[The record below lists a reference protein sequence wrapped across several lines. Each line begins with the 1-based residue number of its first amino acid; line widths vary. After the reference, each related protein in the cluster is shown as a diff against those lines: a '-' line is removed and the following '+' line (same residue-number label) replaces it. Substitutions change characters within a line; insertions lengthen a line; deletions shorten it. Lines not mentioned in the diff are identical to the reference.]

1 MIRNTQKIN
10 EAVELDPSSI
20 DELVPKLKQMQLDM
34 KALEDKKVK
43 SKSLR
48 AQLAE
53 ATEKVEEVFATVV
66 KAPCMILIPIFEAL
80 PSATDLKK
88 DEKLVQFWEKVT
100 CHLET
105 ADNFIAEKLTAFF
118 DEMAQ
123 PESTLV
129 WRSRRKLFADA
140 IRFLRRSVS
149 FFSWMCVHKFRS
161 DDVGGTD
168 EHFIEWDKLA
178 AEGAAVFVT
187 DLKCDQASWEAFDGS
202 ALALFRDWQKA
213 RHTSESRQA
222 FAALDRFVVDH
233 SDAMEDIPAVSSFR
247 NTLALLKKMSPSDK
261 VALTSIEVFYEKC
274 CEMNKQALYLRLSL
288 VVCRVTRVCCRLVV
302 CRVTRVC
309 CALFIFVNLRPANFM
324 MMEICQRRYLKPASA
339 INFDNACSPV
349 LRP

>member
-10 EAVELDPSSI
+10 EAVGKVPSSI

-149 FFSWMCVHKFRS
+149 FFSWMCVHLVFLKTR
-161 DDVGGTD
+161 
-168 EHFIEWDKLA
+168 FIMQL
-178 AEGAAVFVT
+178 GF
-187 DLKCDQASWEAFDGS
+187 
-202 ALALFRDWQKA
+202 
-213 RHTSESRQA
+213 SE
-222 FAALDRFVVDH
+222 VV
-233 SDAMEDIPAVSSFR
+233 SFR
-247 NTLALLKKMSPSDK
+247 VFQCSRKRMSLIKVYVLLFKRLPRNNG
-261 VALTSIEVFYEKC
+261 KC
-274 CEMNKQALYLRLSL
+274 
-288 VVCRVTRVCCRLVV
+288 
-302 CRVTRVC
+302 
-309 CALFIFVNLRPANFM
+309 F
-324 MMEICQRRYLKPASA
+324 
-339 INFDNACSPV
+339 
-349 LRP
+349 